1 MKPLQNRQKEGVR
14 QRECD
19 IIPMIMSEKLRKFL
33 RQASPLIAVQGFLLG
48 LNILTSSYP
57 WSLYPILAMGIP
69 EFIMFSQIMLGDD
82 DKGKLRQRDA
92 AQTMHMP
99 QTNQAQTVAIDPNLI
114 EHVRQAR
121 AYQQEIERIAKAA
134 NGRTMYG
141 ARMTE
146 LASQFAGWTKQVEVM
161 AERVSGLRR
170 NPLIKQDSRAVPD
183 AIRKLEAQL
192 TQESDPRIRGQIERT
207 LAARRSQLEALQKL
221 ENTTRHAETQLEL
234 TIASLGTIYSQ
245 TLAGQSTN
253 QIADYSHLAIEV
265 DDQVRDLQDQLDAL
279 EEVRLGT
286 AQNNL
291 RG

>member
-1 MKPLQNRQKEGVR
+1 
-14 QRECD
+14 
-19 IIPMIMSEKLRKFL
+19 MSDKLRRFL

-48 LNILTSSYP
+48 LNVLTSSYP
-57 WSLYPILAMGIP
+57 WSFFPILAMGIP

-82 DKGKLRQRDA
+82 DKGKIRQRDA
-92 AQTMHMP
+92 AQAPQMQTMQMP
-99 QTNQAQTVAIDPNLI
+99 QSNQMPAVNIDPSLN
-114 EHVRQAR
+114 EHVQQAR
-121 AYQQEIERIAKAA
+121 AYQQEIARIAKAA
-134 NGRTMYG
+134 NSKTMYG
-141 ARMTE
+141 ARMSE
-146 LASQFAGWTKQVEVM
+146 LASQFAGWTKQVEM
-161 AERVSGLRR
+161 MSERVSVLRR

-192 TQESDPRIRGQIERT
+192 AQEKDARIRGQIERT
-207 LAARRSQLEALQKL
+207 LSARRSQLEALQKL

-253 QIADYSHLAIEV
+253 QIADYSHLASEV

-286 AQNNL
+286 AQSNL